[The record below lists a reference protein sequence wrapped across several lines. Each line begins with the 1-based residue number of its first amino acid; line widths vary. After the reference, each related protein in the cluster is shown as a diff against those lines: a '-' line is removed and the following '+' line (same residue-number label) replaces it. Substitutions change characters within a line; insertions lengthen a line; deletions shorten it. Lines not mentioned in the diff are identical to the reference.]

1 MNVIALVDLL
11 ALGAALIGLAFLLR
25 GRRQLPS
32 GVLRGALAGLL
43 ALTLFNSLSNLLEW
57 SGVSA
62 AFDEF
67 EDYTQLLIPILF
79 GLAVYELLRL
89 RSEGELKA
97 AAERLRRERDL
108 VESIAQTSPAGIMLL
123 SPEGRI
129 TFANRRA
136 QQVLGRDADELLGSL
151 CDPTE
156 WGMRGPDGQPV
167 AGEQLPYRWVVE
179 TRQPLYDAFCSV
191 QRSDGEQVH
200 LAVNAAPLSGP
211 NDELLGVVM
220 TFEDISE
227 RLRAER
233 ALRESEQK
241 LRGVIDRS
249 NDLIILT
256 DESGRIIEWNASAER
271 ATGLRRQEV
280 LNRPIWEVQ
289 AELATPEQRAQ
300 TSIEVVRE
308 AIQQALRSGEAPWLG
323 RLSET
328 TIQRRD
334 GVQRTMQSIE
344 FTIPTEQ
351 GYRIGS
357 VMRDVTDYQ
366 QTRAALLQ
374 SERNYQQIFNAS
386 SYAMF
391 ILEASDGEI
400 LDANQ
405 RALELFG
412 HSYGD
417 LLRLRLAQLGAEEG
431 PQAEQFVAQKLAEAA
446 QGAAPRFAW
455 VMRRSNGERFWAEAI
470 LSQMELGGRSRL
482 LARIYEIEEPKT
494 TDPD

>member
-1 MNVIALVDLL
+1 MNAVALVDLL
-11 ALGAALIGLAFLLR
+11 ALSAALIGLAFLLR

-62 AFDEF
+62 AFDAF

-108 VESIAQTSPAGIMLL
+108 VEGIAQTSPAGIMLL
-123 SPEGRI
+123 SPDGRI
-129 TFANRRA
+129 TFVNRRA
-136 QQVLGRDADELLGSL
+136 QAVLGRNADELLGKQ
-151 CDPTE
+151 CDPLE
-156 WGMRGPDGQPV
+156 WGMLGPDGSLV
-167 AGEQLPYRWVVE
+167 SAHKLPYRQVME
-179 TRQPLYDAFCSV
+179 TRQPIYDAYCST
-191 QRSDGEQVH
+191 RRPDGQQAH
-200 LAVNAAPLSGP
+200 LSVNAAPLSGP

-271 ATGLRRQEV
+271 ITGMRRQEV

-344 FTIPTEQ
+344 FAIPTEQ

-386 SYAMF
+386 SHAMF
-391 ILEASDGEI
+391 ILEASGGEV

-417 LLRLRLAQLGAEEG
+417 LLRLSLSHLGAEEG
-431 PQAEQFVAQKLAEAA
+431 PQAEQFIAQKLAEAA
-446 QGAAPRFAW
+446 QGEPQRFAW
-455 VMRRSNGERFWAEAI
+455 LMRRKSGERFWAETT
-470 LSQMELGGRSRL
+470 LSQVELGGRPRL
-482 LARIYEIEEPKT
+482 LARVYAIDQPQR
-494 TDPD
+494 TDQD